1 MSYSRSC
8 LVVLLLFPT
17 FLFVRTPSTSTDS
30 TPILPPVAAPQGNLQ
45 TNPDGQMPAGTRS
58 VPQQPQVVASKQT
71 PRQAE
76 AIQANQTPKAGE
88 DRKSADQQQAGSAD
102 SDTGDKATKDNH
114 APVNAAELSHPVL
127 WHDPGRI
134 ASLDLYYGQGGKD
147 GMPVAPFTFESEDH
161 NGTNPKF
168 DVRDG
173 NGKKW
178 RVKLG
183 VEARPE
189 VVASRLLWATGYFV
203 NDDYVLESAY
213 VSNLHL
219 QRGDSMAK
227 HGHIED
233 ARFARKPTGQKKI
246 GIWKWKE
253 NPFSGTREFNG
264 LRVMMAVMNNW
275 DLKDD
280 NNAVFADKKTGSDIF
295 LTSDIG
301 ATFGTNGL
309 SWTVARSK
317 GNIGTF
323 KSSKFIERATDTE
336 VDFGT
341 PKPPTAFLIET
352 AGLEAKQFAMR
363 KGLDWIGK
371 NIPRED
377 ARWIG
382 SLLSQLS
389 HQQLID
395 AFRAGQFPADQID
408 AYVDIVESRI
418 HELAAL

>member
-1 MSYSRSC
+1 MPYGRSF
-8 LVVLLLFPT
+8 LVILFLFPT
-17 FLFVRTPSTSTDS
+17 FLLAQTPSNFNDSDQTPAPNTAAQSSPQPKQDTNAPSTAQDS
-30 TPILPPVAAPQGNLQ
+30 QPGIPEIVPLQ
-45 TNPDGQMPAGTRS
+45 TEP
-58 VPQQPQVVASKQT
+58 
-71 PRQAE
+71 
-76 AIQANQTPKAGE
+76 
-88 DRKSADQQQAGSAD
+88 
-102 SDTGDKATKDNH
+102 DKASHQSNIGKSRKVPAQTDTEDKEGKNNDS
-114 APVNAAELSHPVL
+114 PVNAAKLQHPVL
-127 WHDPGRI
+127 WHDPGNI
-134 ASLDLYYGQGGKD
+134 ASLDLYYGQGGKE
-147 GMPVAPFTFESEDH
+147 GMPVAPFTFEAEDL

-168 DVRDG
+168 DVRDAS
-173 NGKKW
+173 GKKW

-183 VEARPE
+183 DEARPE

-203 NDDYVLESAY
+203 NDDYVLESAE
-213 VSNLHL
+213 VENLHI
-219 QRGDSMAK
+219 QRGAGMTK
-227 HGHIED
+227 HGHIKD
-233 ARFARKPTGQKKI
+233 ARFARKPEGQKKI

-275 DLKDD
+275 DLKDV

-323 KSSKFIERATDTE
+323 KGSKFIEHATDTE

-341 PKPPTAFLIET
+341 PKPSTAFLIET
-352 AGLEAKQFAMR
+352 AGLEAKQYAMR
-363 KGLDWIGK
+363 RGLDWIGK
-371 NIPRED
+371 NIPRND

-395 AFRAGQFPADQID
+395 AFRAGHFPPDQID
-408 AYVDIVESRI
+408 AYVDVVESRI
-418 HELAAL
+418 RELATL